1 MSADSRK
8 DGERGKG
15 ETLPRSSLRG
25 AGQGLRADGIC
36 VRRGLGLALAGVDFE
51 LAPGEHVVL
60 VGPNGSG
67 KTTLLL
73 TLKGA
78 LVPEQGRVTLGEA
91 PIAPYDPRVGIVFAN
106 PEDQGV
112 APVVEDDVAFGL
124 ESRGVAPAEIR
135 VRVEESLRAVGLWE
149 QRSALTHTLSGGQ
162 AQRLALAAVIA
173 LGARFLLLDEAT
185 SMLSPWDRDG
195 LLRTAAELRRNGA
208 GILQVTHQGEE
219 ILWADRVVALARGTV
234 AFAGAPEEYFGWT
247 DCQLPV
253 PPYERARR
261 RAAAE
266 GNRLPSFAELAKWGA
281 Q

>member
-8 DGERGKG
+8 DSERGKG
-15 ETLPRSSLRG
+15 ATLPRSSLGG
-25 AGQGLRADGIC
+25 AGQGLRAQGIC
-36 VRRGLGLALAGVDFE
+36 VRRGQGVVLEEVDLE

-78 LVPEQGRVTLGEA
+78 LAPEHGRVTLGEG
-91 PIAPYDPRVGIVFAN
+91 PIAPFDPRVGMVFAN

-124 ESRGVAPAEIR
+124 ETRGLAPAQTR
-135 VRVEESLRAVGLWE
+135 RRVEESLKAVGLWE
-149 QRSALTHTLSGGQ
+149 ERSALTHTLSGGQ

-195 LLRTAAELRRNGA
+195 LLRTVAELRGNGA
-208 GILQVTHQGEE
+208 GVLQVTHQGEE
-219 ILWADRVVALARGTV
+219 ILWADRVVALAGGRV
-234 AFAGAPEEYFGWT
+234 AFSGAPEAYFCWSG
-247 DCQLPV
+247 CQLPA

-266 GNRLPSFAELAKWGA
+266 GKRLPSFPELAAWVA